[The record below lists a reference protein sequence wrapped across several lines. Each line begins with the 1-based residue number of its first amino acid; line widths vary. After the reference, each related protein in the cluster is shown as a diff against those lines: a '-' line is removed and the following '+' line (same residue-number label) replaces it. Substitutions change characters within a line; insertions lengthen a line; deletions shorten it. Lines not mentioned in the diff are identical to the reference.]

1 MLYILITNDQDL
13 SISLYYADNF
23 ELSSFY
29 EYESQQT
36 YLAAVDLFLKTILK

>member
-1 MLYILITNDQDL
+1 MLYILVTNDQDL
-13 SISLYYADNF
+13 SISLHFADSF

-29 EYESQQT
+29 VYESQQS